1 MDNFWMRVKNIY
13 LLSIRLFVVE
23 WVVLIVFSTLL
34 YHLQTFLVLMG
45 TWLRNLPFRNITL
58 WSSFGTKSVRPRRTV
73 WRFPCLVVQL
83 RIWTQ
88 ICGLL
93 LGVLLVYPHVIWVI
107 FAVCHLLHKFPKQRP
122 SSAESCEFGLFD
134 ICRLMSGVQN
144 ISVVFFLIYFQLLLL
159 IGWKCHGAG
168 GTRYMSLLLKWRLKL
183 LDKYIL
189 CEILIII
196 YWVLVVWLP
205 VHWIILPKKCNGGD
219 VRVNGGGRK
228 KGRQLG

>member
-1 MDNFWMRVKNIY
+1 MDNFWMRVKKIY

-34 YHLQTFLVLMG
+34 YRLQTFLVLMG
-45 TWLRNLPFRNITL
+45 TWLRNLPFRNTTL
-58 WSSFGTKSVRPRRTV
+58 WSSFGTKSVCQRRTV
-73 WRFPCLVVQL
+73 QRFPCLVVQL
-83 RIWTQ
+83 CIWTQ

-93 LGVLLVYPHVIWVI
+93 RELFGVPTCYMGRLRCLPFFAQVPQAKTIVCRVLWIWT
-107 FAVCHLLHKFPKQRP
+107 FRHR
-122 SSAESCEFGLFD
+122 
-134 ICRLMSGVQN
+134 RLMSGVQN
-144 ISVVFFLIYFQLLLL
+144 ISVVFFLICFQLLLL
-159 IGWKCHGAG
+159 IGWKCRGAG
-168 GTRYMSLLLKWRLKL
+168 GTCYMSLLLKWRLKL

-196 YWVLVVWLP
+196 YWVVVVWLP
-205 VHWIILPKKCNGGD
+205 VHWIILPIKCNGGD

>member
-1 MDNFWMRVKNIY
+1 MDNFWMPVKKIY
-13 LLSIRLFVVE
+13 LLSIRLFVVQ

-45 TWLRNLPFRNITL
+45 SWLRNLPFWNTTL
-58 WSSFGTKSVRPRRTV
+58 WSSFGTQSVCPHRTV
-73 WRFPCLVVQL
+73 RRFPHLVVQL

-93 LGVLLVYPHVIWVI
+93 WEFFGVPTCYMGRLRCLPFFAQVPQAKTIICRVLWIWT
-107 FAVCHLLHKFPKQRP
+107 FWHR
-122 SSAESCEFGLFD
+122 
-134 ICRLMSGVQN
+134 RLMSGVQN

-159 IGWKCHGAG
+159 IGWKCRGVG
-168 GTRYMSLLLKWRLKL
+168 GTCYMSLLLKWRLKL

-196 YWVLVVWLP
+196 YWVMVVWLP

-219 VRVNGGGRK
+219 VRVNAGGRK